1 MLSKVLVTGGHGQ
14 LGAELTLMLQ
24 KKGFETYGLGHQELD
39 ITDLE
44 HVRKVLRE
52 IKPDVICHTAAYTAV
67 DKAESDR
74 DNAFLVNAYGTRNI
88 AIAAEEVS
96 AKLVYVST
104 DYVFNGEKEGTYSEF
119 DFPSPLG
126 VYGQSKYA
134 GEQFVRDFHSKFF
147 ITRTSWVYG
156 QYGGNFVKTMLKL
169 AETHEQLKV
178 VNDQKGCPTYTKE
191 LAEKII
197 ELFQTDKYGVYH
209 LSNSGSC
216 TWYEFAKAIFEI
228 KGINVKVDP
237 CTTDEFPRPAK
248 RPKNSEFEHMALRL
262 NGFKDIRAWKE
273 ALKDFLVPDTRI
285 NDAN

>member
-1 MLSKVLVTGGHGQ
+1 MSSKILVTGGHGQ
-14 LGAELTLMLQ
+14 LGTELTLML
-24 KKGFETYGLGHQELD
+24 KDKGFEAYGLGHEELD

-44 HVRKVLRE
+44 HVRSIFRE
-52 IKPDVICHTAAYTAV
+52 IKPDVVCHTAAYTAV
-67 DKAESDR
+67 DKAETDR
-74 DNAFLVNAYGTRNI
+74 DGAFLVNAYGTRNV
-88 AIAAEEVS
+88 AIAAEEVG

-104 DYVFNGEKEGTYSEF
+104 DYVFNGGKEGAYSEF

-147 ITRTSWVYG
+147 IARTSWVYG

-169 AETHEQLKV
+169 AETHDQLKV
-178 VNDQKGCPTYTKE
+178 VNDQRGCPTYTKD

-209 LSNSGSC
+209 LSNSGTC
-216 TWYEFAKAIFEI
+216 TWYEFAKAIFEM
-228 KGINVKVDP
+228 KGLDITVNP
-237 CTTDEFPRPAK
+237 CTTEEFPRPAK

-262 NGFKDIRAWKE
+262 NGFEDIRGWKE
-273 ALKDFLVPDTRI
+273 AIIAYLNSTF
-285 NDAN
+285 

>member
-1 MLSKVLVTGGHGQ
+1 MSSKILVTGGHGQ
-14 LGAELTLMLQ
+14 LGTELTLML
-24 KKGFETYGLGHQELD
+24 KDKGFEAYGLGHKELD

-44 HVRKVLRE
+44 HVRSVFHE
-52 IKPDVICHTAAYTAV
+52 IKPDVVCHAAAYTAV
-67 DKAESDR
+67 DKAETDR
-74 DNAFLVNAYGTRNI
+74 DGAFLVNAYGTRNV
-88 AIAAEEVS
+88 AIVAEEVG

-104 DYVFNGEKEGTYSEF
+104 DYVFNGEKEGAYSEF

-147 ITRTSWVYG
+147 IARTSWVYG

-169 AETHEQLKV
+169 AETHDQLKV
-178 VNDQKGCPTYTKE
+178 VNDQRGCPTYTKD

-197 ELFQTDKYGVYH
+197 ELFQTDNYGVYH

-228 KGINVKVDP
+228 KGLDVTVNP
-237 CTTDEFPRPAK
+237 CTTEEFPRPAK
-248 RPKNSEFEHMALRL
+248 RPKNSEFEHIALRL
-262 NGFKDIRAWKE
+262 NGFEDVRGWKE
-273 ALKDFLVPDTRI
+273 AIIAYLNSTF
-285 NDAN
+285 